1 MQNLEI
7 IKETL
12 NSNNIL
18 ATDKQLLK
26 LNKFYE
32 LLIEYNKNIN
42 LTTIT
47 DINEVALKH
56 FADSLININY
66 YKQNSTLCDIGSGAG
81 FPGLPIAIMRPD
93 LKITLVDSLQ
103 KRINFLNVVI
113 EELNLTN
120 ITTIHS
126 RAQDLQQ
133 NNIKRES
140 FDYTTARAVAK
151 LNILAEYCLPFTKI
165 NGEMIAFKSNNTTE
179 EIQTATTALNKLGGK
194 VKEIL
199 HFDLKNT
206 TNNEVLNRNIIII
219 EKIKNTPTNY
229 PRPKNKI
236 QLNPL

>member
-18 ATDKQLLK
+18 ATDEQLLK

-42 LTTIT
+42 LTAIT

-66 YKQNSTLCDIGSGAG
+66 YKQNSTLCDIGTGAG

-93 LKITLVDSLQ
+93 LKIALVDSLQ
-103 KRINFLNVVI
+103 KRINFLNI
-113 EELNLTN
+113 AIKELNLTN

-165 NGEMIAFKSNNTTE
+165 NGKMMAFKSNNTIE
-179 EIQTATTALNKLGGK
+179 ETQTATTALNKLGGK

>member
-18 ATDKQLLK
+18 ATDEQLLK

-42 LTTIT
+42 LTAIT

-103 KRINFLNVVI
+103 KRINFLNIVI
-113 EELNLTN
+113 KELNLTN
-120 ITTIHS
+120 ISTIHS

-165 NGEMIAFKSNNTTE
+165 NGEMIAFKSNNTIE

>member
-18 ATDKQLLK
+18 ATDEQLLK

-42 LTTIT
+42 LTAIT

-113 EELNLTN
+113 AELNLTN

>member
-18 ATDKQLLK
+18 ATDEQLLK

-42 LTTIT
+42 LTAIT

-66 YKQNSTLCDIGSGAG
+66 YKQNSTLCDIGTGAG

-93 LKITLVDSLQ
+93 LKIALVD
-103 KRINFLNVVI
+103 K
-113 EELNLTN
+113 
-120 ITTIHS
+120 
-126 RAQDLQQ
+126 DLQQ

-151 LNILAEYCLPFTKI
+151 LNILAEYCLPFTKT
-165 NGEMIAFKSNNTTE
+165 NGKMIAFKSNNTIE
-179 EIQTATTALNKLGGK
+179 EIQTATIALNKLGGK

-199 HFDLKNT
+199 HFDLKNI

-236 QLNPL
+236 QLNPV